1 MNFRVPASGR
11 FDLLSHSGWNGVFI
25 EPRPLPN
32 APSSQRFAVVWLPR
46 TATID
51 DAFNWKRNLDQ
62 IVGLAR
68 MRHKLGLRVRAKD
81 EEATIKAV
89 FPDSCVRPCT
99 VKHTYEAGPLPFGLH
114 RGKVADLLKAWSWK
128 ARPLRSVRST
138 SLGQFWEIG
147 AEEPPQA
154 GIMPTDQGLI
164 TISHRREAQSSGQA
178 LCSGC

>member
-1 MNFRVPASGR
+1 MNFRVPASGL

-147 AEEPPQA
+147 AEEPPKA